1 MYHVLTS
8 FWTQYVLAML
18 VKRALERNPPKTITK
33 ENLQKISS
41 DLEVG
46 GARQPLWWKVIRSG
60 AAVNGSIHHV
70 YIFNYSCS
78 HWLFLTCS
86 SGYCEKSKTA
96 VTLQLYQQSVWEPDM
111 LKVTQS
117 SLPSIDPILLQY
129 SSSDPV
135 PQTGLTTGYTPPHE
149 KTTNFVNNQ
158 L

>member
-70 YIFNYSCS
+70 YIF
-78 HWLFLTCS
+78 
-86 SGYCEKSKTA
+86 
-96 VTLQLYQQSVWEPDM
+96 M
-111 LKVTQS
+111 
-117 SLPSIDPILLQY
+117 PILALFDLFVGLLREIQDGIY
-129 SSSDPV
+129 ITTISAKCMRARHVEGHPV
-135 PQTGLTTGYTPPHE
+135 SPA
-149 KTTNFVNNQ
+149 VD
-158 L
+158 